1 MDIKFYNEEHQKAFY
16 SICKRMKHLDCYH
29 FSLAY
34 LLSLDK
40 VLREH
45 TDEVFDFKEDGI
57 KREGLHKAFQTGTSL
72 KTTRLAFN
80 LWNGCYDDGE
90 IYTNKDGYETEL
102 PSSYYT
108 PDQIFC
114 CKDYAPYY
122 WQAIRIRF
130 ELN

>member
-45 TDEVFDFKEDGI
+45 TDEVFDFKED
-57 KREGLHKAFQTGTSL
+57 
-72 KTTRLAFN
+72 
-80 LWNGCYDDGE
+80 CYDDGE
-90 IYTNKDGYETEL
+90 TYTNKDGYETEL

-114 CKDYAPYY
+114 CKDYAPNY